1 MKQPKPFFRAFTR
14 SWYVQIGFVNSSRA
28 SRNTQ
33 AYRKAHRAYY
43 EQLTT
48 LEAETEALRPQV
60 RALDRMNAI
69 AELGPPLH
77 SSLSVASDLAA
88 IDKRL
93 DVCADATDASVNGTD
108 PKCPKCGWTPTM
120 LAPAAEATKLKSVVA
135 SGLSDRFQ
143 RLKDATIGAI
153 LKQAAEKDGR
163 ADLAKLLEIIQVATA
178 DSLAGVMT
186 DDLVEFLRKLLYDE
200 NLIQEEVSLGPIVQQ
215 VGAIEEDHIDEAV
228 EKFAKLLSKAVKEA
242 KSKHGKAKRVR
253 VFLRL
258 QEPTEGAE

>member
-1 MKQPKPFFRAFTR
+1 MEEFEKWKTK
-14 SWYVQIGFVNSSRA
+14 Y
-28 SRNTQ
+28 TQ

-43 EQLTT
+43 EQLKTV
-48 LEAETEALRPQV
+48 EAETEVLRPQV

-69 AELGPPLH
+69 VELGPPLH
-77 SSLSVASDLAA
+77 SSQTVAADLAA

-93 DVCADATDASVNGTD
+93 DVCADAAEANVTGADS
-108 PKCPKCGWTPTM
+108 KCPKCGWTPTM
-120 LAPAAEATKLKSVVA
+120 LAPAAEATKLKSVVT
-135 SGLSDRFQ
+135 SGLADRLQ
-143 RLKDATIGAI
+143 RFKDATIGAI

-186 DDLVEFLRKLLYDE
+186 EDLVEFLRKLLYDE
-200 NLIQEEVSLGPIVQQ
+200 NLIQEEVALGPIVQQ
-215 VGAIEEDHIDEAV
+215 VGAIEEDRIDAAV

-258 QEPTEGAE
+258 QDQGEGMP